1 MKILID
7 NGHGAD
13 ALTQGKC
20 SPPVGGLLNADGQ
33 PVASDPTVYGGRF
46 REGNFNRLVA
56 ALLVSR
62 LVAVGLD
69 AECLVQEHEDIS
81 LGERVRRVNSMCRAL
96 GSGNV
101 LFVSVHANA
110 ADGGE
115 RWMSA
120 SGFSVHVARQCSAVS
135 VRLGRCFTDTAAEM
149 GLLGNRSV
157 PAERVWRNDFYVLRK
172 TLCPAVLR
180 ESLFY
185 DNKGDLRLL
194 ASPSG
199 RARVAELHERA
210 LLKYLGK

>member
-20 SPPVGGLLNADGQ
+20 SPPVGGLLNSDGK
-33 PVASDPTVYGGRF
+33 PVASDPSVYGGRF

-62 LVAVGLD
+62 LIAAGLD
-69 AECLVQEHEDIS
+69 AECLVQEREDIS
-81 LGERVRRVNSMCRAL
+81 LGERVRRVNNICRAL
-96 GSGNV
+96 GKGNV

-115 RWMSA
+115 RWMTA
-120 SGFSVHVARQCSAVS
+120 RGFSVHVATRCGSDS
-135 VRLGRCFTDTAAEM
+135 VRLGQCFTDTAAEM

-172 TLCPAVLR
+172 TLCPAVLT
-180 ESLFY
+180 ENLFY
-185 DNKGDLRLL
+185 DNQDDLRLL

-199 RARVAELHERA
+199 RASVSELHVRA
-210 LLKYLGK
+210 LLKYVEQ